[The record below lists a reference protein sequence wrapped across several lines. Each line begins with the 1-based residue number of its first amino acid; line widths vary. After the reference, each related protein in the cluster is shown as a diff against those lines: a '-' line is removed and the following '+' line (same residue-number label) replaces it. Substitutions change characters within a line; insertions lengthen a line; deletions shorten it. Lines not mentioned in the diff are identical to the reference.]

1 MVKIYI
7 RYIMYIHCRYFMGN
21 IKSSKCPNCGT
32 KLKKEIKELEK
43 GTFVE
48 VEVCPKC
55 KDEWVDSKD
64 YKAVYK
70 FFRRRTFKIGGSLAI
85 RIPKE
90 IADKLDLKEG
100 TQIEFDIQDNKIVM
114 EAKA

>member
-1 MVKIYI
+1 MRDSGIHANGRQHGKTKEDG
-7 RYIMYIHCRYFMGN
+7 RYDEHM
-21 IKSSKCPNCGT
+21 P
-32 KLKKEIKELEK
+32 KLWNEMKKEKQEMDK
-43 GTFVE
+43 GTFVD

-64 YKAVYK
+64 YKAVYR
-70 FFRRRTFKIGGSLAI
+70 FFRRRTFKIGGSLAV

-90 IADKLDLKEG
+90 IVDKLDLKEG
-100 TQIEFDIQDNKIVM
+100 TPVEFDVQDNKIVM